1 MSKFNLIKIHTWS
14 VSLKCGI
21 ILATILF
28 ILIGGYFFYLK
39 SILVKKN
46 DIYSQLKYLEM
57 KIKKQQSILEECS
70 VCQKKMGELKK
81 RCLFYNDN
89 YSNTILLLL
98 TGQLL
103 TQNFTI
109 KDLKILAI
117 KKKKF
122 LHEIWFKVRLL
133 NVNNNITEFLYQI
146 ENLQYLILLE
156 NFRWNFFDALSASST
171 AQKEIE
177 FLFHVYYYAT
187 EIDIFNLG
195 VSNLN
200 KISAKYSSLFKKNI
214 LIKYPLNT
222 LKMVGFLS
230 EDHGERNWGLI
241 RLPNTQIYKL
251 ELGDSIGLEQ
261 GLVMAITP
269 KKIFVQ
275 RKDLNKIIELSMK
288 TGKFRHVMAL
298 SG

>member
-1 MSKFNLIKIHTWS
+1 MGKFNLTKIHTWS
-14 VSLKCGI
+14 LSLKCGI
-21 ILATILF
+21 ILVTVLL

-39 SILVKKN
+39 LLLVKKN
-46 DIYSQLKYLEM
+46 SIYSQLKYLER
-57 KIKKQQSILEECS
+57 KIKEQQSILVGNSASKEEMS
-70 VCQKKMGELKK
+70 ELKK
-81 RCLFYNDN
+81 RYLFTDN

-103 TQNFTI
+103 AQNFTI
-109 KDLKILAI
+109 KDLKILSV

-122 LHEIWFKVRLL
+122 LHEIWFKICLL
-133 NVNNNITEFLYQI
+133 STNHNVTEFLYQI

-156 NFRWNFFDALSASST
+156 NFRWNFFDAISASST

-187 EIDIFNLG
+187 ETDIFNLG

-200 KISAKYSSLFKKNI
+200 RMRAKDSSLFKKNI
-214 LIKYPLNT
+214 LTKYPLNA

-230 EDHGERNWGLI
+230 EDYGEHNWGLI
-241 RLPNTQIYKL
+241 KLPNTQIYKL

-261 GLVMAITP
+261 GLVMAINP

-275 RKDLNKIIELSMK
+275 RNDLNKIIELSME
-288 TGKFRHVMAL
+288 TRKFRYVMAL

>member
-1 MSKFNLIKIHTWS
+1 MGKFNLIKIHTWS

-39 SILVKKN
+39 SVLVKKN
-46 DIYSQLKYLEM
+46 DIYSQLKYLER
-57 KIKKQQSILEECS
+57 KIKKQQSILEEYS

-81 RCLFYNDN
+81 RCIFYNDN

-122 LHEIWFKVRLL
+122 LHEIWFKVCLL

-156 NFRWNFFDALSASST
+156 NFRWNFFDALSVSST
-171 AQKEIE
+171 AQKQIE

-200 KISAKYSSLFKKNI
+200 KISAKDSSLFKKNI
-214 LIKYPLNT
+214 LTKYPLNT

-230 EDHGERNWGLI
+230 EDHSERNWGLI

-275 RKDLNKIIELSMK
+275 RKDLNKII
-288 TGKFRHVMAL
+288 
-298 SG
+298 